1 VFYQKW
7 KKNKNIWTEKLKT
20 IQAFAETLSLSVAA
34 GKKYFLKPIGCSD
47 GVKEKF
53 QMVLAESVG
62 QDISLSFKHHR
73 NHRHQRVNV
82 YDEAQDR
89 EEPSKANKGVLK
101 LTSLHP

>member
-1 VFYQKW
+1 
-7 KKNKNIWTEKLKT
+7 
-20 IQAFAETLSLSVAA
+20 
-34 GKKYFLKPIGCSD
+34 
-47 GVKEKF
+47 
-53 QMVLAESVG
+53 MVLAESVG